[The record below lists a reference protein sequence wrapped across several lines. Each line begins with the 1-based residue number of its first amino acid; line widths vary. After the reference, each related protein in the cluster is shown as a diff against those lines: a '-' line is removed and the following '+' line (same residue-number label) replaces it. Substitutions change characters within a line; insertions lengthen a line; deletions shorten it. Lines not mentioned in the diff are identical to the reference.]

1 MRLIRFS
8 FVLGFSITAALT
20 AQTKPAASGSE
31 AVHFSSDIAPIFQ
44 QWCAKCHSGDN
55 AMGRLRLD
63 SEAAILRGGVS
74 GPAIV
79 PGKSAASLL
88 VKRILGLTEG
98 ARMPMNGDPLSSG
111 HVKLI
116 QRWIDQGDFTGV
128 EASDKGAPGTGRD
141 ESVQVNSAASD
152 RSPLFA
158 TKVRPI
164 LASRCYGCHGSEV
177 QQNGL
182 RLDSLANLLKGSES
196 GKIVVAG
203 HSDQSRIIRRLTAKE
218 RPLMPYGGPPLSNE
232 EIAVIRQWIDAGARG
247 PDSSAAIPSIK
258 ALRHWAY
265 TKPMRSPI
273 PEVEN
278 AAWCRNPIDNFILSK
293 LEKSG
298 LQPSEEAD
306 KATLIR
312 RVYLDV
318 IGLPPSP
325 QEVDAFLSDKSPN
338 AYEKLVDRLFG
349 SPRYGERWARHWLD
363 LARYADSNGYE
374 ADRRRTAWEYRDWL
388 IRALNQDMSFREFTI
403 EQIAGDMLP
412 NPSQDQLIATGF
424 NRNSMLNQEGGVD
437 PEEYYWYSLVDRT
450 NTTASVWLGLT
461 LGCAQCH
468 NHKFDPLTQKDYYR
482 FLAFYSN
489 SEYKEG
495 PEGDRWVR
503 EPELELPT
511 PDQEKKSGELRGRI
525 AELQK
530 VLDTQTPQ
538 LDAAQ
543 KSWEAEMRVGDQ
555 RWTTLL
561 PDRYESAGGA
571 AMTSLPDGSILAAG
585 KNPQADTYILVARS
599 EDKLITGIRI
609 EVLGD
614 SRLPNGGPGRDPE
627 GNFFLSRFE
636 MQIAPAGD
644 PDRKQLVN
652 WKDAAADESQ
662 EDYNIKRIVQRSERD
677 EDRVRGWAIDAST
690 HSPRREAVF
699 VPEKPFGFPGGT
711 ILTITLKH
719 EMRHASRNIGRFRLS
734 VTTSDAPEFVVKI
747 PARSRPL
754 LDVPEQKRT
763 TEETQKLAAAH
774 RAVAASLEPTRKQIA
789 KLQEE
794 LENLG
799 IVTAMIMRERS
810 GIARPAAYI
819 RERGSFT
826 SKGDLVYA
834 DVPSVLGPLP
844 ETAVPNRLALAQWLV
859 SDDNPLTARVTVNHF
874 WEAIFGHGIVE
885 TAEDFGSQGDLPSH
899 PELLDWLA
907 TEFEQKGWSM
917 KAIQRLMVTSATYR
931 QSSHVTSELLARDPY
946 NKLYARGPRFRV
958 EAEMV
963 HDIVLSAGGLL
974 SSKMYGPSVFPYQ
987 PEGILDLP
995 YNDEKWIESKGDDR
1009 YRRAIYTMIHRSAP
1023 YPSLSTFDAP
1033 SRETCTVR
1041 RVRTNTPLQALAV
1054 LNDPYFFD
1062 AARAMAKRMLSEGG
1076 TSTKECATYGFRLA
1090 VSRQPKQSELD
1101 QILDFYNQELAAY
1114 QLDPQAAMKT
1124 VNEKPASMTN
1134 APVLAA
1140 WTMVANVLLNM
1151 DETISKD

>member
-1 MRLIRFS
+1 MLIASTF
-8 FVLGFSITAALT
+8 A
-20 AQTKPAASGSE
+20 AQTKNESAPTASGPVS
-31 AVHFSSDIAPIFQ
+31 FSGDIAPIFRQ
-44 QWCAKCHSGDN
+44 SCAKCHSGDS
-55 AMGRLRLD
+55 AAGRLRLD
-63 SEAAILRGGVS
+63 SEAAILRGGAS
-74 GPAIV
+74 GPAVV
-79 PGKSAASLL
+79 PRNTGASLL
-88 VKRILGLTEG
+88 IKRVLGLTEG
-98 ARMPMNGDPLSSG
+98 PRMPMNSDPLPG
-111 HVKLI
+111 NQVKLI
-116 QRWIDQGDFTGV
+116 QKWIDQGDFTEV
-128 EASDKGAPGTGRD
+128 EASAKTPSKAKTGESAQENSSSGT
-141 ESVQVNSAASD
+141 Q
-152 RSPLFA
+152 SPLFA

-164 LASRCYGCHGSEV
+164 LASRCYSCHGPEV

-182 RLDSLANLLKGSES
+182 RLDSLEDVLKGSES
-196 GKIVVAG
+196 GKIIVPG
-203 HSDQSRIIRRLTAKE
+203 RSDQSRIVRRLMAKE

-232 EIAVIRQWIDAGARG
+232 EIDVIRQWIDAGAPG
-247 PDSSAAIPSIK
+247 PDSSAPIAPSK
-258 ALRHWAY
+258 PRKHWAY
-265 TKPMRSPI
+265 VKPARPAT
-273 PEVEN
+273 PDVKN
-278 AAWCRNPIDNFILSK
+278 AGWCRNPIDNFILSK
-293 LEKSG
+293 LEQSG
-298 LQPSEEAD
+298 LRPSEEAD

-325 QEVDAFLSDKSPN
+325 QEVDAFLADKSPD
-338 AYEKLVDRLFG
+338 AYEKVVDRLFR
-349 SPRYGERWARHWLD
+349 SPRYGEHWARQWLD

-374 ADRRRTAWEYRDWL
+374 ADRRRTAWEYRDWV
-388 IRALNQDMSFREFTI
+388 IRALNKDVSFRDFTI

-412 NPSQDQLIATGF
+412 HPTHDQLIATGF
-424 NRNSMLNQEGGVD
+424 SRNSMLNQEGGVD

-495 PEGDRWVR
+495 PEGDRWAR

-511 PDQEKKSGELRGRI
+511 PDQETKSRELRGRI

-543 KSWEAEMRVGDQ
+543 KSWEAQMRAADRQ
-555 RWTTLL
+555 WTTVV

-571 AMTSLPDGSILAAG
+571 AMKRLPDGSILTAG
-585 KNPQADTYILVARS
+585 KNPQADTYVLEARINS
-599 EDKLITGIRI
+599 QSITGMRI

-614 SRLPNGGPGRDPE
+614 PSLPNGGPGRDPE
-627 GNFFLSRFE
+627 GNFFLSKFE
-636 MQIAPAGD
+636 VQSAPAGD
-644 PDRKQLVN
+644 PDRKQLVK

-662 EDYNIKRIVQRSERD
+662 EGYNIKRIAQGGSNRD

-699 VPEKPFGFPGGT
+699 VPDKPFGFPGGT
-711 ILTITLKH
+711 VLTITLKH
-719 EMRHASRNIGRFRLS
+719 EMRHASRNIGHFRLS
-734 VTTSDAPEFVVKI
+734 ITTDQDPEFVVRI
-747 PARSRPL
+747 PARLRPL
-754 LDVPEQKRT
+754 LDVPAQKRT
-763 TEETQKLAAAH
+763 SEQAGELAAAH
-774 RAVAASLEPTRKQIA
+774 RSVAPLLEPHRKQIA
-789 KLQEE
+789 KLQDD
-794 LENLG
+794 LEKLG
-799 IVTAMIMRERS
+799 IDAAMIMRERP
-810 GIARPAAYI
+810 GYARPTAYI
-819 RERGSFT
+819 RERGTFT
-826 SKGDLVYA
+826 SKGELVYA

-844 ETAVPNRLALAQWLV
+844 KNVMPNRLGLADWLV

-885 TAEDFGSQGDLPSH
+885 TAEDFGSQGELPSH

-907 TEFEQKGWSM
+907 TEFEQRGWSM

-931 QSSHVTSELLARDPY
+931 QSSHVTPELLARDPY

-963 HDIVLSAGGLL
+963 HDIALSASGLL
-974 SSKMYGPSVFPYQ
+974 SAKMYGPSVFPYQ

-995 YNDEKWIESKGDDR
+995 YNDEKWIESRGEDR

-1041 RVRTNTPLQALAV
+1041 RVRTNTPLQALTV

-1076 TSTKECATYGFRLA
+1076 TSPQERATYGFRLA
-1090 VSRQPKQSELD
+1090 VSRRPKQSELD
-1101 QILDFYNQELAAY
+1101 QILSFYNQQLAAY
-1114 QLDPQAAMKT
+1114 QLNPQAAAKT
-1124 VNEKPASMTN
+1124 LDAKPTDTSN
-1134 APVLAA
+1134 APELAA